1 MKRLEISSSQNMLP
15 TYVYNV
21 LTARTIDRKDCP
33 SAVLLSGEIIR
44 DVLHDRGTEAPDPR

>member
-1 MKRLEISSSQNMLP
+1 MG
-15 TYVYNV
+15 
-21 LTARTIDRKDCP
+21 